1 MFQFHLIKN
10 SFLDNKKVHKKIMS
24 KNQLKKIN
32 ILDNKRVN
40 KKTMNKNQLKKNKI
54 YKKPLKKMYLNSIR
68 TLLLKNKRK
77 LIIK

>member
-10 SFLDNKKVHKKIMS
+10 SFLDNKRVHKKIMS

-32 ILDNKRVN
+32 ILGNKRVH
-40 KKTMNKNQLKKNKI
+40 KKIMNKNQLKKNKI
-54 YKKPLKKMYLNSIR
+54 YKKALNKMYLYLIR
-68 TLLLKNKRK
+68 ILLHKNKMK